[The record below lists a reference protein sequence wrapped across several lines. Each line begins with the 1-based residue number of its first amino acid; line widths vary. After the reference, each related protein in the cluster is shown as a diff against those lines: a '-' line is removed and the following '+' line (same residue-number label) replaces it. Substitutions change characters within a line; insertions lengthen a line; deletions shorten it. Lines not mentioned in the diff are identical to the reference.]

1 MTISGVGN
9 FTLLSNGSYTFE
21 PVANYTGL
29 VPQVNYTASNTTDGS
44 NATSTSSLT
53 LTITPVNDPPT
64 ATNDSVT
71 TTEDTNVTLA
81 ATDFG
86 VYSDLEGDP
95 LAKIQITSLES
106 SGSLQYFNGSAWLD
120 VTLNQEV
127 TAADLANGSLR
138 FVPAADES
146 GSPYTTLQF
155 RVHDGTDYS
164 VANYTLTVN
173 VTPVND
179 PPVNTVPGQQTL
191 FDYESLTFSAV
202 NAVDDGRRNTGSD
215 CQRQCGRHWDRFRQ

>member
-1 MTISGVGN
+1 MAI
-9 FTLLSNGSYTFE
+9 TLIRDTSKE
-21 PVANYTGL
+21 
-29 VPQVNYTASNTTDGS
+29 ASLRLG
-44 NATSTSSLT
+44 
-53 LTITPVNDPPT
+53 
-64 ATNDSVT
+64 
-71 TTEDTNVTLA
+71 
-81 ATDFG
+81 F
-86 VYSDLEGDP
+86 
-95 LAKIQITSLES
+95 KTSLSTVPAADE
-106 SGSLQYFNGSAWLD
+106 SGSPYTTLQFRVHDG
-120 VTLNQEV
+120 TLNQEV

-191 FDYESLTFSAV
+191 FDYQSLTFSAV
-202 NAVDDGRRNTGSD
+202 NGNAISVDDVDQNITTVQLTTVAGTLAVTANGSAVVN
-215 CQRQCGRHWDRFRQ
+215 CTVVIF